1 MKTLDRCYMTL
12 KTYAL
17 SNCAAGALFRAPVWR
32 FWFLSLLLASYSF
45 QPSAALQV
53 TGLYSQKIPV
63 LNESN
68 SERSRAF
75 RDALAAVIVKV
86 TGEQRWLLD
95 PVVETAVSNAQ
106 SYVEGVSYSSE
117 LVLPTSA
124 DALGEDSQ
132 AGVPGNAQGNS
143 QDSSQLGSQEN
154 SEEQAQENSSNVN
167 VSAENP
173 ELITAEG
180 PEAVTAPPAEQ
191 RFINVDFSATLINEL
206 LLEAKIP
213 VWDSNRP
220 SVLVWMTLQD
230 EAGERSLLSSE
241 TNPEIISLIRDFADE
256 RGLPIIF
263 PVLDFEDRRN
273 VTEDAIWSLDEAVI
287 RQASERYGAD
297 SIMSGRLHFTAGG
310 DLVGVWQFIFQD
322 QTLMFDGVDQE
333 LKSYLNAPLDK
344 ITTQLASYFAIV
356 PETSDFEIV
365 QLRIDGVGNLQ
376 AYSSLVTYVNGL
388 GLVESVTTTALDGE
402 RLDLSLSLLG
412 DPNQLAELIAL
423 DRDLLPIQSES
434 LENDLRL
441 HYRWTR

>member
-1 MKTLDRCYMTL
+1 M
-12 KTYAL
+12 
-17 SNCAAGALFRAPVWR
+17 
-32 FWFLSLLLASYSF
+32 SLLLASYSF

-95 PVVETAVSNAQ
+95 PVVVTAVSNAQ
-106 SYVEGVSYSSE
+106 SYVEGVSYSSA
-117 LVLPTSA
+117 LVLPRPA
-124 DALGEDSQ
+124 VALGDDSQ
-132 AGVPGNAQGNS
+132 AGVLGNAQGNS
-143 QDSSQLGSQEN
+143 QDSFQFSSQGD
-154 SEEQAQENSSNVN
+154 SEEQAQKNPNNLN
-167 VSAENP
+167 VSAKNP
-173 ELITAEG
+173 ELITAEV
-180 PEAVTAPPAEQ
+180 PEAVTAAPKEQ

-241 TNPEIISLIRDFADE
+241 TNPEIVSLIRDFADD

-273 VTEDAIWSLDEAVI
+273 VTEDTIWSLDEAVI
-287 RQASERYGAD
+287 RQASMRYGAD

-333 LKSYLNAPLDK
+333 LKPYLNAPFDK

-365 QLRIDGVGNLQ
+365 QLRIDGIGNLQ
-376 AYSSLVTYVNGL
+376 AYSSLVIYVNGL
-388 GLVESVTTTALDGE
+388 GLVESVTTTALDGD

-434 LENDLRL
+434 LENNFRL